1 MTKPPIPKLKDLI
14 AAKLQMGNY
23 RMTVR
28 VAAKQANIDEATFS
42 RLRHGAVPSAR
53 TFIGICKWLGV
64 DPREVWL

>member
-1 MTKPPIPKLKDLI
+1 MAKPTIPRLKDLI
-14 AAKLQMGNY
+14 ALKLQSGDY

-42 RLRHGAVPSAR
+42 RLRHGLEPSAR
-53 TFIGICKWLGV
+53 TLISICKWLGV